1 MSSDH
6 RDLPEAV
13 RAEIDA
19 LDVVPNKEDIERIAR
34 LAMREA
40 ARECAEI
47 CDGPAVDQDF
57 LSKRGDEEGLHVELG
72 RAKARAIRARF
83 GLEE

>member
-1 MSSDH
+1 MTAPLH
-6 RDLPEAV
+6 ELREIPEAV
-13 RAEIDA
+13 RAEINA

-34 LAMREA
+34 LAMRET

-47 CDGPAVDQDF
+47 ARTWGNTPI
-57 LSKRGDEEGLHVELG
+57 SRGALIY
-72 RAKARAIRARF
+72 RIKARF